1 MLWRPLAMVDR
12 QYADE
17 RDDRAMVNFVARMM
31 PGAVK
36 LSMVRRPMTARRC
49 PGAWYVACYVIGQTD
64 WDHAD
69 WDQADWDQAY
79 WDQAYWDQADWGHR
93 LGRPKGA
100 A

>member
-17 RDDRAMVNFVARMM
+17 RDDGAMVNFVARMM

-49 PGAWYVACYVIGQTD
+49 PGAWYVACYVIGQ
-64 WDHAD
+64 AD
-69 WDQADWDQAY
+69 S
-79 WDQAYWDQADWGHR
+79 GHR
-93 LGRPKGA
+93 PGDFGSAVRKALHEWDEFGCRGFR
-100 A
+100 